1 MLVVLKIPISS
12 AKTIFNR
19 YPSDNQIR
27 FEQVSQRY
35 GSVRRGPILCLRYKI
50 ELVSSELGVYLGQ

>member
-1 MLVVLKIPISS
+1 MLKIPISS

-27 FEQVSQRY
+27 FEQVSKRY